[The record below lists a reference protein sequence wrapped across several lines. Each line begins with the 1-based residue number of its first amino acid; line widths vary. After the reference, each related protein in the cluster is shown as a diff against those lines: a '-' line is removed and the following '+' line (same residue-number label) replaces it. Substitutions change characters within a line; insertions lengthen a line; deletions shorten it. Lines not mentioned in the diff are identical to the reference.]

1 MSILVLGGT
10 GLVGSAVSRELT
22 RKSVKHLAVGSKTV
36 DLTDRKATF
45 EFLRDRKPEIV
56 IDAAALTGGIH
67 ANNSK
72 PVDFLSKNLQIQTNL
87 FDACHAINV
96 QRLLFLGS
104 SCIYQRDC
112 QQPIREEFLMSG
124 ILEGTNSAYAI
135 AKIAGVEAIRSYRKQ
150 YSRKWIS
157 VMPTNLYGPHDNFD
171 SKTSHV
177 IPGMINKFNQAINR
191 NQNTVELWG
200 TGSPR
205 REFMH
210 VDDIARAIL
219 FLLDNYDEDMHLNV
233 GTGEDVPISELAR
246 IIASFMGFK
255 GSIVWN
261 GEYPDGT
268 PRKLLDVSRI
278 SELGWKPKISLEDGL
293 REVIAWYL
301 NNHDSVHQSK
311 ES

>member
-10 GLVGSAVSRELT
+10 GMVGSAVSRELKY
-22 RKSVKHLAVGSKTV
+22 KSVEHLAVGSRTV
-36 DLTDRKATF
+36 DLTDRNATF
-45 EFLRDRKPEIV
+45 EFLSEQKPEIV

-72 PVDFLSKNLQIQTNL
+72 PVDFLSRNLQIQTNL
-87 FDACHAINV
+87 FDACHAVNV

-104 SCIYQRDC
+104 SCIYPRDC
-112 QQPIREEFLMSG
+112 KQPIQEEFLMSG

-135 AKIAGVEAIRSYRKQ
+135 AKIAGIEAIRSYRKQ
-150 YSRKWIS
+150 FSRKWIS

-171 SKTSHV
+171 NKSSHV
-177 IPGMINKFNQAINR
+177 IPGMINKFHRAITS

-200 TGSPR
+200 TGTTR

-210 VDDIARAIL
+210 VDDLARAVL
-219 FLLDNYDEDMHLNV
+219 FLLDNYDNDMHLNV
-233 GTGEDVPISELAR
+233 GTGNDVPISELAR
-246 IIASFMGFK
+246 IIASIMGFK

-261 GEYPDGT
+261 NEYPDGT

-278 SELGWKPKISLEDGL
+278 SELGWKPMITLEDGL

-301 NNHDSVHQSK
+301 NSHDSDNQNK
-311 ES
+311 EA

>member
-1 MSILVLGGT
+1 VSILVLGGT

-45 EFLRDRKPEIV
+45 EFLRDQKPEIV

-87 FDACHAINV
+87 FDASHAINV

-104 SCIYQRDC
+104 SCIYPRDC

-124 ILEGTNSAYAI
+124 KLEGTNSAYAI

-150 YSRKWIS
+150 FSRKWIS

-210 VDDIARAIL
+210 VDDLARAIL

-246 IIASFMGFK
+246 IIASIMGFK

-261 GEYPDGT
+261 SEYPDGT

>member
-45 EFLRDRKPEIV
+45 EFLRDQKPEIV

-87 FDACHAINV
+87 FDASHAINV

-104 SCIYQRDC
+104 SCIYPRDC

-150 YSRKWIS
+150 FSRKWIS

-210 VDDIARAIL
+210 VDDLARAIL

-246 IIASFMGFK
+246 IIASIMGFK

-311 ES
+311 GS

>member
-45 EFLRDRKPEIV
+45 EFLRDQKPEIV

-104 SCIYQRDC
+104 SCIYPRDC

-177 IPGMINKFNQAINR
+177 IPGMINKFNQALHR

-210 VDDIARAIL
+210 VDDLARAIL

-233 GTGEDVPISELAR
+233 GTGEDVSISELAR
-246 IIASFMGFK
+246 IIASIMGFM

>member
-1 MSILVLGGT
+1 MSILVVGGT

-45 EFLRDRKPEIV
+45 EFLRDQKPEIV

-87 FDACHAINV
+87 FDASHAINV

-104 SCIYQRDC
+104 SCIYPRDC

-150 YSRKWIS
+150 FSRKWIS

-210 VDDIARAIL
+210 VDDLARAIL

-246 IIASFMGFK
+246 IIASIMGFK

-301 NNHDSVHQSK
+301 KNHDSVHQSK
-311 ES
+311 GS

>member
-45 EFLRDRKPEIV
+45 EFLRDQKPEIV

-87 FDACHAINV
+87 FDASHAINV

-104 SCIYQRDC
+104 SCIYPRDC

-150 YSRKWIS
+150 FSRKWIS

-210 VDDIARAIL
+210 VDDLARAIL

-246 IIASFMGFK
+246 IIASIMGFK

-261 GEYPDGT
+261 SEYPDGT

>member
-1 MSILVLGGT
+1 VSILVLGGT

-45 EFLRDRKPEIV
+45 EFLRDQKPEIV

-87 FDACHAINV
+87 FDASHAINV

-104 SCIYQRDC
+104 SCIYPRDC

-150 YSRKWIS
+150 FSRKWIS

-210 VDDIARAIL
+210 VDDLARAIL

-246 IIASFMGFK
+246 IIASIMGFK

-261 GEYPDGT
+261 SEYPDGT

>member
-45 EFLRDRKPEIV
+45 EFLRDQKPKIV

-67 ANNSK
+67 ANNSN

-104 SCIYQRDC
+104 SCIYPRDC

-210 VDDIARAIL
+210 VDDLARAIL

-233 GTGEDVPISELAR
+233 GTGEDVSISELAR
-246 IIASFMGFK
+246 IIASIMGFK